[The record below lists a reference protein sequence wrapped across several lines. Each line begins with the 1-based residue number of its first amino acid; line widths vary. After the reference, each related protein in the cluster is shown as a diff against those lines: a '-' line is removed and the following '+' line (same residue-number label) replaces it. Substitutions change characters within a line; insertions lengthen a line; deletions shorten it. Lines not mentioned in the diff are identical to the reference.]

1 MEYALEA
8 EGLTKIYGDFTAVNH
23 LDLRVKQGEFM
34 GLLGPNGS
42 GKSTSLKMISGLIWP
57 TSGSVRIFGT
67 DIAHHREAL
76 SRVGCV
82 IETPEFYMSFTPSEA
97 LQYVGRLYGLD
108 EREIAIRSR
117 YVLEEVKMWE
127 WRDKPIQTFSKGL
140 CEQFSDAV
148 SGRHAGD

>member
-1 MEYALEA
+1 MDYALEA
-8 EGLTKIYGDFTAVNH
+8 ESLTKIYGDFTAVNN
-23 LDLRVKQGEFM
+23 LDLKVRQGEFM

-57 TSGSVRIFGT
+57 TSGSVKIFGI
-67 DIAHHREAL
+67 DISNHREAL

-117 YVLEEVKMWE
+117 DVLEEVKIWE
-127 WRDKPIQTFSKGL
+127 WRDKPIQKFSKGMRQRTVL
-140 CEQFSDAV
+140 AISL
-148 SGRHAGD
+148 SSSP